1 MTMKPASAARASR
14 SCLLTISIRS
24 GALNIR
30 DKRWGRSGMLSPLH
44 AIVPYAF
51 VMRDALKTVWSILT
65 ALLSKRAAIALS
77 ADSSN
82 TRDSS
87 SFGRSIL

>member
-1 MTMKPASAARASR
+1 
-14 SCLLTISIRS
+14 
-24 GALNIR
+24 
-30 DKRWGRSGMLSPLH
+30 MLSPLH

-51 VMRDALKTVWSILT
+51 AMRDALKTVWSILT

-82 TRDSS
+82 ARDSS

>member
-30 DKRWGRSGMLSPLH
+30 DKRWGRSGTFNTEAEMLAFCLGVTERHQYFS
-44 AIVPYAF
+44 AISQKSWRIGATVLTTF
-51 VMRDALKTVWSILT
+51 V
-65 ALLSKRAAIALS
+65 
-77 ADSSN
+77 
-82 TRDSS
+82 
-87 SFGRSIL
+87 

>member
-1 MTMKPASAARASR
+1 
-14 SCLLTISIRS
+14 
-24 GALNIR
+24 
-30 DKRWGRSGMLSPLH
+30 MLSPLH